1 MSGSDTQFRYPEEIG
16 QAFIE
21 TGGLDFSDGRHVSA
35 AEIWHFM
42 TKEAPVRFPHAFD
55 TSIYFR
61 GISSDVNLFS
71 GIKRNY
77 LSLTLKDR
85 LQDAHKKGVPAVF
98 IQGGQTV
105 EPYYAAGGIPVRPGV
120 VSGWAR
126 NQVEGLSTRQ
136 SNQRGLSILETGRRA
151 ITIDSCGQI
160 AAHAAL
166 AENLV
171 PIDLVAPYL
180 CLRCSDMAYL
190 VESHRQEKNNKRNTP
205 LHLVDFPVGQQGEW
219 RKEYLAKEL
228 KNLTDRISK
237 ISKKEVTDEILRE
250 EIKRENKARKLLRE
264 IYELRWSAKVP
275 PTNSVDHSS
284 VISIGVDGCG
294 DFTAATDVLEETRN
308 EIKERVKHGIKG
320 HGIDDDPVRLWTC
333 GSCVGPRA
341 NRVDESGGVI
351 VGKDDWWSEISTD
364 VEETGDP
371 YENLAEAILSFP
383 YELPTEERAEWTAEQ
398 VKKSRADGAIFYFAW
413 GCNYQSGVARMIADI
428 IKERTGVPTINIE
441 AELTSA
447 EGREQEHNRIESFI
461 EMLN

>member
-1 MSGSDTQFRYPEEIG
+1 MSGLNTQFRYPEEIG
-16 QAFIE
+16 PAFIE

-77 LSLTLKDR
+77 LNLTLKDR
-85 LQDAHKKGVPAVF
+85 LEEAAKKGVPAVF

-126 NQVEGLSTRQ
+126 NQVEGLNTRQ

-180 CLRCSDMAYL
+180 CLRYSHLAYL
-190 VESHRQEKNNKRNTP
+190 VESHRPDKNNKRHTP
-205 LHLVDFPVGQQGEW
+205 IHHVDFPVGQYGEW
-219 RKEYLAKEL
+219 STEYLAKEL
-228 KNLTDRISK
+228 QNPTERHRK
-237 ISKKEVTDEILRE
+237 ISNTKVT
-250 EIKRENKARKLLRE
+250 
-264 IYELRWSAKVP
+264 
-275 PTNSVDHSS
+275 
-284 VISIGVDGCG
+284 
-294 DFTAATDVLEETRN
+294 
-308 EIKERVKHGIKG
+308 
-320 HGIDDDPVRLWTC
+320 
-333 GSCVGPRA
+333 
-341 NRVDESGGVI
+341 
-351 VGKDDWWSEISTD
+351 
-364 VEETGDP
+364 
-371 YENLAEAILSFP
+371 
-383 YELPTEERAEWTAEQ
+383 
-398 VKKSRADGAIFYFAW
+398 
-413 GCNYQSGVARMIADI
+413 
-428 IKERTGVPTINIE
+428 
-441 AELTSA
+441 
-447 EGREQEHNRIESFI
+447 
-461 EMLN
+461 